1 MIDMNPKIIKILP
14 YRGRNNEIANG
25 RKTIIK
31 LYDDR
36 IEYSVKYEE
45 SVTLSY
51 SDDESGERKEAISCH
66 EEDGVIDKSGITGFV
81 KYIVTAYTEELE
93 AYNINHV
100 DICSTCN
107 NLTFSVETEEDKVK
121 LYKELYDWKY
131 GK

>member
-1 MIDMNPKIIKILP
+1 MIKTEPTIIKILP
-14 YRGRNNEIANG
+14 YRGRNNEIATG

-31 LYDDR
+31 LYTDR

-51 SDDESGERKEAISCH
+51 GDDEGSEKKEAISYH

-107 NLTFSVETEEDKVK
+107 NLTFSVESEEDKNLLYQK
-121 LYKELYDWKY
+121 LYTWKY
-131 GK
+131 SQ